1 MTESKSVLE
10 GHARAL
16 VETAYGADC
25 GEAWECWTDGAEAV
39 LLHELSLEPSEAVVD
54 AFLDAWY
61 PPADWRETPNGEPD
75 DDFAAWLRED
85 TRAALRASNA
95 KRLEEITERNT

>member
-39 LLHELSLEPSEAVVD
+39 LLHELSLKPSEAVVD

-61 PPADWRETPNGEPD
+61 PGEDWRELTPAFVTRVRAD
-75 DDFAAWLRED
+75 A
-85 TRAALRASNA
+85 RAALKACNA